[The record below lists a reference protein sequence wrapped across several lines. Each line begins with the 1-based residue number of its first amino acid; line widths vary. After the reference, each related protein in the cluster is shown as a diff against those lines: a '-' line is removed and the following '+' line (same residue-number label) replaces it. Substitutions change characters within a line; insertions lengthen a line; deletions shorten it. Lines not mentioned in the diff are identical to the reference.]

1 MLVVFLCSDLIIF
14 QLSILKEQDR
24 VKKNREIKKEKQ
36 KKRKANKEAAGAAG
50 MYGDSQK
57 MFEHSSLADIL
68 FDITDMSS
76 FTYKKNVLPLR

>member
-36 KKRKANKEAAGAAG
+36 KKRKANKEAGGAAG
-50 MYGDSQK
+50 MYGIRK
-57 MFEHSSLADIL
+57 CLNIACYCSLADIL
-68 FDITDMSS
+68 FDITDMSVS
-76 FTYKKNVLPLR
+76 LTRKMFYH